1 MDRLAF
7 VLTVKA
13 QSYRTQDEVWR
24 WANQSAQGKVIIF
37 CQDLNLK
44 VSEATFLSQTCVQ

>member
-24 WANQSAQGKVIIF
+24 WANQSAQGEVIIF
-37 CQDLNLK
+37 CQDLNLE

>member
-13 QSYRTQDEVWR
+13 WSYRTRDEVWR

-37 CQDLNLK
+37 CEDIKLK
-44 VSEATFLSQTCVQ
+44 VSRAAS